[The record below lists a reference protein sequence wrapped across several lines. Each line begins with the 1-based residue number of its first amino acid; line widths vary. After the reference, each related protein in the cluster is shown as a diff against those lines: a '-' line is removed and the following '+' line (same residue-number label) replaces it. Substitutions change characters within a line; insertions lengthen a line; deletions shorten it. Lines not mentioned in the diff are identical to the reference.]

1 MKIILQA
8 FIYFIC
14 TLAALTLTALA
25 LAWFVMSLLLA
36 EAPAITDF
44 ETTSLNDIK
53 RIKSL
58 ALDFSRQSDLSK
70 NKTLLLSER
79 DINLGIGHFA
89 PLQVDMPPNSF
100 LKVELAESRQAI
112 IFATLPASTLWEEV
126 HRQYQKGIPA
136 LLSPVVR
143 WLRSHAEKKWINL
156 RWDLIIEPG
165 KDPEKWIQTNTLA
178 IGDIDLSSTLSRK
191 LADAIYQK
199 AIQRP
204 DTAMARESWKNLRNL
219 KISNHQLMVEFVLP
233 TQGASVLNSYQSLM
247 LSANEQQLI
256 EIYHQKIQ
264 TLPSR
269 GPLVSIMAELFKL
282 AKRRS
287 NETLDPIA
295 ENRGALLALSKKYG
309 GDQLIN
315 ILQSRSGNA
324 LTTAPKPY
332 TIFARQ
338 DLAQHLVLSAGLSLV
353 ANQNLAELIGID
365 KELSDLMGGRAI
377 SAWDLMADK
386 AGVRLAENATAS
398 VKSAQKIQRWFSKA
412 RRDHHLLPDLGQEFT
427 YSEDRFNAED
437 LVELEL
443 MIELYMEQHGALQK
457 QM

>member
-8 FIYFIC
+8 LIYFSSTIVA
-14 TLAALTLTALA
+14 LALAALA
-25 LAWFVMSLLLA
+25 LAWFILSLLLA
-36 EAPAITDF
+36 ETPAITAF
-44 ETTSLNDIK
+44 ESTSLNDIK

-89 PLQVDMPPNSF
+89 PLQVDIPANSF
-100 LKVELAESRQAI
+100 LKVELAESREAK
-112 IFATLPASTLWEEV
+112 IFATLPASTIWQEF
-126 HRQYQKGIPA
+126 HRQYQKSIPT
-136 LLSPVVR
+136 LLSPAAR
-143 WLRSHAEKKWINL
+143 WLSHHIEKKWINL
-156 RWDLIIEPG
+156 RWHLIIEPND
-165 KDPEKWIQTNTLA
+165 DPKKWIQTNTLA
-178 IGDIDLSSTLSRK
+178 LGDIDLNSTLSRK

-204 DTAMARESWKNLRNL
+204 DTALARESWKNLRNL
-219 KISNHQLMVEFVLP
+219 KIFNHQLMVEFVLP

-256 EIYHQKIQ
+256 EVYYQKIQ

-269 GPLVSIMAELFKL
+269 GPLVNVMAELFKL
-282 AKRRS
+282 AKQRS

-324 LTTAPKPY
+324 LTSAPKPY

-398 VKSAQKIQRWFSKA
+398 VQSAQKTQKWFSKA
-412 RRDHHLLPDLGQEFT
+412 RRDHHVLPDLGQEFK

-437 LVELEL
+437 LAELEL